1 MKVQKNDSP
10 TLEALK
16 KGKIFTYANF
26 FLSKEGIFME
36 TKKGTV
42 QIATVPIFVEIEFCD
57 EKSGNYSVK
66 LVTIKKGKPLEITM
80 SFLDLIDSSPKRL
93 IAAGIPIMPKY
104 FKELQSFWVVQAEF
118 AKEGAITSVIGWQ
131 EIKGKLQYNLR
142 DAEDGDVI
150 VKNSNFSTSKSG
162 SYEKWRQGFQ
172 KLICPSVDMMVL
184 VLLALVA
191 IFVGL
196 DPFLM
201 QLGIEP
207 FVLHLY
213 DSSSKG
219 KTTILRVIV
228 SIFSNPDIAD
238 SRGLFRSHSSTLN
251 ALTKLGGLS
260 GVVVGI
266 DDSAAGSEGNLTPL
280 PYRIANAVDK
290 FRLDSS
296 GQPIET
302 DTFRVVAVSTGE
314 DSLFSSMSK
323 KGGVQV
329 RTTEVTDM
337 RLTQSAKHAAD
348 ITSVFTTNYGFLAE
362 DFSKYLLENSE
373 EIKPRILAIQSD
385 LLEKI
390 KLGSERLQ
398 RVSIRFATA
407 LYAGEVLVRMGYEIP
422 MEEIQTRLVGLLN
435 KESFKLDHSKTAQHL
450 LKAYVEEHKHQFDI
464 DGSSAR
470 SFQNVLGRINLL
482 DGDTNEY
489 RVRISEPVF
498 GRILSDL
505 GLPDQRI
512 VLKAWKKDG
521 LLVKVDSDRYHMR
534 TKDGAKY
541 ASFKLQLDLKGCD

>member
-1 MKVQKNDSP
+1 MTVKKNNP
-10 TLEALK
+10 TLEALEN
-16 KGKIFTYANF
+16 GKEFDYPNF
-26 FLSKEGIFME
+26 LLKNTGILWE
-36 TKKGTV
+36 TKRGSV
-42 QIATVPIFVEIEFCD
+42 RIATEPIFIGKEYYD
-57 EKSGNYSVK
+57 EKSGMYSVE
-66 LVTIKKGKPLEITM
+66 LVTRKKGKPLKII
-80 SFLDLIDSSPKRL
+80 LPVVDLMDSSPKKL
-93 IAAGIPIMPKY
+93 IAAGIPILPKY
-104 FKELQSFWVVQAEF
+104 YKELQSFLVIQRDF
-118 AKEGAITSVIGWQ
+118 SPEGTITPIIGWQ
-131 EIKGKLQYNLR
+131 EIEGKLQYNLR

-150 VKNSNFSTSKSG
+150 VKNSNFSISQAG

-184 VLLALVA
+184 VLLALVSV
-191 IFVGL
+191 FVGL

-207 FVLHLY
+207 FVLHIY

-238 SRGLFRSHSSTLN
+238 SRGLFRSHSSTIN

-296 GQPIET
+296 GQPLET

-314 DSLFSSMSK
+314 DSIFNSMSK

-337 RLTQSAKHAAD
+337 QLTHSAKHAAD

-362 DFSKYLLENSE
+362 DFSANILENSE
-373 EIKPRILAIQSD
+373 EIKPRILTIQGE

-390 KLGSERLQ
+390 ELDSERLQ

-407 LYAGEVLVRMGYEIP
+407 LYAGEILVRMGYEIP
-422 MEEIQTRLVGLLN
+422 MEDIQTKLVRLLN

-450 LKAYVEEHKHQFDI
+450 LKAYVEEHKNQFDI
-464 DGSSAR
+464 DGGSAR
-470 SFQNVLGRINLL
+470 SFQNVLGRINQL
-482 DGDTNEY
+482 DGDTNKY

-512 VLKAWKKDG
+512 VLKAWKKNG
-521 LLVKVDSDRYHMR
+521 LLVNVDSDRYHTR

-541 ASFKLQLDLKGCD
+541 ASFKLQLDLKDCD